1 MKYISSLKVSL
12 TVTSEIFN
20 YLLSNDNTSKFWV
33 FFIRAIS
40 YKALLKNTSKPD
52 LMFQHKF
59 VLYNAQSKKYYFN
72 PVSKNIENKMS
83 DICPLVNMTQLLV
96 SGKSGQ

>member
-1 MKYISSLKVSL
+1 M
-12 TVTSEIFN
+12 
-20 YLLSNDNTSKFWV
+20 
-33 FFIRAIS
+33 RAIS

-59 VLYNAQSKKYYFN
+59 VLYNAQSKNYSN
-72 PVSKNIENKMS
+72 PVLKNIENKMS

>member
-1 MKYISSLKVSL
+1 
-12 TVTSEIFN
+12 
-20 YLLSNDNTSKFWV
+20 
-33 FFIRAIS
+33 
-40 YKALLKNTSKPD
+40 
-52 LMFQHKF
+52 MFQHKF

-96 SGKSGQ
+96 SGKSGQWLFLTSNAFLVVNTYDFFFENV